1 MVGDEG
7 EDARTEERSSKSKE
21 REREGRKHENPWET
35 GRRAIF
41 VVQSPVHL
49 FNSMR

>member
-1 MVGDEG
+1 MVEDDG

-21 REREGRKHENPWET
+21 REREGRKHENPQET
-35 GRRAIF
+35 GRRAIS

-49 FNSMR
+49 LNSMR